1 MTERLNLTEIRPKKS
16 FYFYAH
22 FIFIYKVHGILP
34 ARILEWVAFPFS
46 RAPSQLRE
54 FNSGLL
60 HYRQILYQL
69 SHKRNPGILKWVV
82 YPFFS
87 ESS

>member
-22 FIFIYKVHGILP
+22 FIFIYKVHGILL

-46 RAPSQLRE
+46 RGSSQPRD
-54 FNSGLL
+54 
-60 HYRQILYQL
+60 
-69 SHKRNPGILKWVV
+69 
-82 YPFFS
+82 
-87 ESS
+87 